1 MASYLEDFIEKL
13 GSLPI
18 DVNRGL
24 RLLKELDGRFRDSNQ
39 RLVELQEEYAGR
51 MKNAK
56 DKKQE
61 AQKPDTQAMME
72 EIKQLQEEC
81 LAYSRSKIDVSGQN
95 YDVVEKQ
102 IEKLDAELRKFEDE
116 LKVQNGDQSAQD
128 DHKGLKHLKK
138 AITKT
143 QSNIKPTK
151 NPVPSALEITPE
163 PLDTAKNALDQNEP
177 RYCVCNG
184 VSYGDMISC
193 DNTFCEKE
201 WFHFACINLSSKPKG
216 KWYCNDCKVLKNKN
230 MLKF

>member
-1 MASYLEDFIEKL
+1 MSYLEDFIEKL

-24 RLLKELDGRFRDSNQ
+24 RLMKELDGRFHNSNQ

-51 MKNAK
+51 LKNAK
-56 DKKQE
+56 DRKQE
-61 AQKPDTQAMME
+61 AQKPDVQAMLE

-81 LAYSRSKIDVSGQN
+81 LAYSKSKIDVASQN
-95 YDVVEKQ
+95 FDVVERQ
-102 IEKLDAELRKFEDE
+102 IEKLDTELRKFEDE
-116 LKVQNGDQSAQD
+116 LKIQGGDAALQEES
-128 DHKGLKHLKK
+128 KLKHTKK

-143 QSNIKPTK
+143 SSNIKPPK
-151 NPVPSALEITPE
+151 NPIPSALEITAE
-163 PLDTAKNALDQNEP
+163 PLDAANSAIDKNEP

-201 WFHFACINLSSKPKG
+201 WFHFACIGLSSKPKG
-216 KWYCNDCKVLKNKN
+216 KWYCADCKVLKNKN